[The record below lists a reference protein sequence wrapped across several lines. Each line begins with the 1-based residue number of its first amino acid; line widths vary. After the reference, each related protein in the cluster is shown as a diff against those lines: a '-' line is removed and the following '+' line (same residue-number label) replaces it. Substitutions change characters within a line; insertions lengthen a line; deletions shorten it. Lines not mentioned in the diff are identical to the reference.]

1 MDCAELNQRLENFKR
16 ACIEQGCVD
25 ANKDVFIIQ
34 ESFPGLKPTSFIVNV
49 IVKNEWL
56 KDKHHRTALK
66 ELDELLY
73 KTADD
78 QTLENILT
86 LRIANVCDA
95 SFTLDPIKD
104 SILGEISA

>member
-1 MDCAELNQRLENFKR
+1 
-16 ACIEQGCVD
+16 
-25 ANKDVFIIQ
+25 
-34 ESFPGLKPTSFIVNV
+34 
-49 IVKNEWL
+49 
-56 KDKHHRTALK
+56 
-66 ELDELLY
+66 Y

-95 SFTLDPIKD
+95 SFTLDPIKY